1 MGNGFID
8 YDLYLRDA
16 RSEPWEW
23 ESSDDDTDLEDDRKL
38 RGPICVG
45 YRIDQN
51 AADNHLENGEDC
63 GEDSA
68 PGREASVAAS
78 SGNDNLGW
86 DNRMTAVIDRYESTS
101 LGSGSQVTNL
111 VEHEEMIALAERFMR
126 MPTAEDP
133 GLWKVRVWVSRFCFV
148 IEYGIKTPGKEGYEE
163 ESLFLLHERLEVQ
176 AHLAVSVFI
185 PQCSR
190 GWISVEST
198 GRENV
203 EKLCINLST
212 FPHPLEI
219 GFVPVEER
227 VDLMAWHHTAS
238 PINSPSWVRLKR
250 LSELRELLEKD
261 RQFDKRLLRYAN
273 DLAYVQGKLKN
284 GLLLICLVPRL
295 LVPIDGGMSVDE
307 KEGGQ
312 KKRRRRKR
320 VHRLL
325 HPKMLDPKE
334 AKKIAHPL
342 DPNVWWFPDR
352 TYDLERIVRGVYEL
366 AKPKSRRTLRGGD
379 LLMPPFAYYTMPLG
393 GIRTAGVVP
402 RLAEL
407 RFFAE
412 GMAIGAQ
419 QLKFRAPDAEFI
431 RWTYENHLAAPIEIG
446 QKVEARLKTGTIRG
460 VVEDTRFEQ
469 VMVRMREPEEEIEVE
484 ARHVRRFYDVGDRV
498 KVIKASNI
506 DREGLVVNT
515 IDDHL
520 DVFDTKKKEQ
530 AGVV

>member
-1 MGNGFID
+1 
-8 YDLYLRDA
+8 
-16 RSEPWEW
+16 
-23 ESSDDDTDLEDDRKL
+23 
-38 RGPICVG
+38 
-45 YRIDQN
+45 
-51 AADNHLENGEDC
+51 
-63 GEDSA
+63 
-68 PGREASVAAS
+68 
-78 SGNDNLGW
+78 
-86 DNRMTAVIDRYESTS
+86 
-101 LGSGSQVTNL
+101 
-111 VEHEEMIALAERFMR
+111 
-126 MPTAEDP
+126 
-133 GLWKVRVWVSRFCFV
+133 
-148 IEYGIKTPGKEGYEE
+148 
-163 ESLFLLHERLEVQ
+163 
-176 AHLAVSVFI
+176 
-185 PQCSR
+185 
-190 GWISVEST
+190 
-198 GRENV
+198 
-203 EKLCINLST
+203 
-212 FPHPLEI
+212 
-219 GFVPVEER
+219 
-227 VDLMAWHHTAS
+227 MAWHHTAS
-238 PINSPSWVRLKR
+238 PIKSPSWVRLKKI
-250 LSELRELLEKD
+250 SELRELLVKD

-273 DLAYVQGKLKN
+273 DLAYVQGELKN

-325 HPKMLDPKE
+325 HPKTLDPKE
-334 AKKIAHPL
+334 AMKIAHPL

-352 TYDLERIVRGVYEL
+352 MYDLERIVRGVYEL
-366 AKPKSRRTLRGGD
+366 AKPKSRRTLRGSD

-393 GIRTAGVVP
+393 GIRAAGVVP

-460 VVEDTRFEQ
+460 VVEDTQFEQ

-515 IDDHL
+515 MDDHL